1 MLDINVSQNRKITLL
16 FSLIAATAGALAILT
31 YLQKI
36 KHDKENKEIAKI
48 DLELKML
55 QLAELKKRNGNS

>member
-1 MLDINVSQNRKITLL
+1 MLDINVSQNKKITLL